1 MATSPFHAVADPTRR
16 RILDT
21 LMRNGRMRAGELAGQ
36 FPRISRPA
44 VSKHLRVLRSSRL
57 VRVQREGRQLW
68 YQLEAAPL
76 SEVERWVQQYA
87 AFWDDKLQQLKRAA
101 EE

>member
-1 MATSPFHAVADPTRR
+1 MATSPFDAVADPTRR

-21 LMRNGRMRAGELAGQ
+21 LRRKGRMRAGDLAGQ

-57 VRVQREGRQLW
+57 VQVQREGRQLW
-68 YQLEAAPL
+68 YQLNAEPL
-76 SEVERWVQQYA
+76 SEVEGWVQQYA
-87 AFWDDKLQQLKRAA
+87 AFWDERLQKLKQAA